1 MRSGQPRYRNSL
13 ETGRAAGFRRKLL
26 PPNEPLRI
34 QHPAALSYESEG
46 DLREAVENFRAYL
59 EILREWDCRD
69 RLQPVRVE
77 EEKPAFG
84 S

>member
-1 MRSGQPRYRNSL
+1 MDRKSGVSFRKKLFTSDNSFGVAPPRI
-13 ETGRAAGFRRKLL
+13 L
-26 PPNEPLRI
+26 P
-34 QHPAALSYESEG
+34 YESEG